1 MRLGAPVLVL
11 SLLVRTAC
19 AADTLTLAQA
29 EETALRN
36 NPKIGSAG
44 LVAQAA
50 QKQVNE
56 ARAASRPTLNGF
68 LTGTGAET
76 GTAVAAGN
84 LTTSSISSRLASG
97 VALTQ
102 MLTDFGRTSNLTQSA
117 KLRAEAQDKNAVT
130 TRAQVILNVRQAYFE
145 ALGAESALKV
155 AQAAVTT
162 RETTLR
168 QIRALV
174 QAQINSTLDQSFAEV
189 AVSEAQLELE
199 QAQNDSHEA
208 FARLSAAM
216 GSGEEQNFTLVDEA
230 TAGPLN
236 NDVTGFIH
244 EALQQRPDLAALQLS
259 RDAAQ
264 RFAKAERDLRR
275 PSITALAAG
284 GVIPEHDHTL
294 HDSYAAA
301 GVNVTLP
308 FLNGGLYSARYAEA
322 DLRAQAAEKDLQ
334 DLTIQI
340 SRDVRIAWLQSNT
353 AFQKLA
359 VTARLLAQANEALR
373 LSQARYNAGL
383 GSIVEL
389 TQAQLTQTSAE
400 IGAAVAKFDYLSR
413 RALLDY
419 TTGAIR

>member
-1 MRLGAPVLVL
+1 L
-11 SLLVRTAC
+11 
-19 AADTLTLAQA
+19 TLTQA
-29 EETALRN
+29 EEIAVRN
-36 NPKIGSAG
+36 NPRIGSAG
-44 LVAQAA
+44 LVAQAT

-84 LTTSSISSRLASG
+84 LTTSSLSSRLATG
-97 VALTQ
+97 VGISQ
-102 MLTDFGRTSNLTQSA
+102 MLTDFGRTSNLTKTA
-117 KLRAEAQDKNAVT
+117 KLRAEAQDKSAAN
-130 TRAQVILNVRQAYFE
+130 TRAEVILNVRQAYFE
-145 ALGAESALKV
+145 TLGAESALKV
-155 AQAAVTT
+155 AQAAVST

-174 QAQINSTLDQSFAEV
+174 QAQVNSTLDQSFAEV
-189 AVSEAQLELE
+189 AVSEAQLALE
-199 QAQNDSHEA
+199 QARNDWHEA
-208 FARLSAAM
+208 LTRLSAAM
-216 GSGEEQNFTLVDEA
+216 GYNEEQSFTLVDEA
-230 TAGPLN
+230 AADSLN
-236 NDVTGFIH
+236 ADVAAFVNQAI
-244 EALQQRPDLAALQLS
+244 EQRPDLAALKLS

-264 RFAKAERDLRR
+264 RFAKAEHDLRY

-294 HDSYAAA
+294 HDNYAAA

-322 DLRAQAAEKDLQ
+322 DLRAQAADKDVQ
-334 DLTIQI
+334 DLAIGI
-340 SRDVRIAWLQSNT
+340 ARDVRIAWLQANT
-353 AFQKLA
+353 AYQKLA

-373 LSQARYNAGL
+373 LSTARYNAGL